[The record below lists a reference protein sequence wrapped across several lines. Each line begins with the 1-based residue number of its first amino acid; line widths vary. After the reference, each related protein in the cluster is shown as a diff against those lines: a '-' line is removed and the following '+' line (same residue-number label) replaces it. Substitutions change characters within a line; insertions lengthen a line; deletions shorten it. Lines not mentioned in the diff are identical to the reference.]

1 MWPLATRRARR
12 GWRGG
17 SGPAARESRCR
28 STVAKRFVAWRWD
41 WFRMREA
48 IVQAH
53 GDRGSEGRVGVGVD
67 GSRTRGDLVS
77 EVVELIEDVRV
88 ELG

>member
-1 MWPLATRRARR
+1 
-12 GWRGG
+12 
-17 SGPAARESRCR
+17 
-28 STVAKRFVAWRWD
+28 
-41 WFRMREA
+41 MREA

-67 GSRTRGDLVS
+67 GSRTRVS

-88 ELG
+88 ELGQ